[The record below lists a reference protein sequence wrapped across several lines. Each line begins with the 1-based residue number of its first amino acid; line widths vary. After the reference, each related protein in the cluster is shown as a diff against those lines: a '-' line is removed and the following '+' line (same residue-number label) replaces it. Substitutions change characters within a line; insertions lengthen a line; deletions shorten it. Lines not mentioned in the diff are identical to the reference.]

1 MTHDSFRPYPCLA
14 NNRATAKDHTHMTI
28 SVASFTIEIHRSS
41 LWLETAHR
49 ELFVSKGTGVVHS
62 RKLPRAVPD
71 EFASA

>member
-1 MTHDSFRPYPCLA
+1 
-14 NNRATAKDHTHMTI
+14 MTI